1 MSPIVEILADKPA
14 LVTRAQALAV
24 ETIKRAIS
32 ANGKATLA
40 LSGGSTPKPLYA
52 GLAKEDLPWEKIYIF
67 WGDERYVPHDHE
79 KSNVRM
85 TREAWLNHV
94 SIPTEN
100 VFPMPTSAG
109 DPAVDAANY
118 ESTLKSF
125 FQLGEGEFAAI
136 DFVLQGMG
144 DDGHTASLFP
154 HTDALSIT
162 DRLVTVGNNDGDPR
176 ITFTAPLINH
186 GKKVVFLVAGENK
199 QQALAQVFSANANP
213 KDYPSKLIQPES
225 GPHWLLDEAA
235 GKGVPDQF
243 K

>member
-1 MSPIVEILADKPA
+1 
-14 LVTRAQALAV
+14 
-24 ETIKRAIS
+24 
-32 ANGKATLA
+32 
-40 LSGGSTPKPLYA
+40 
-52 GLAKEDLPWEKIYIF
+52 
-67 WGDERYVPHDHE
+67 
-79 KSNVRM
+79 
-85 TREAWLNHV
+85 
-94 SIPTEN
+94 
-100 VFPMPTSAG
+100 
-109 DPAVDAANY
+109 
-118 ESTLKSF
+118 
-125 FQLGEGEFAAI
+125 
-136 DFVLQGMG
+136 VLQGMG